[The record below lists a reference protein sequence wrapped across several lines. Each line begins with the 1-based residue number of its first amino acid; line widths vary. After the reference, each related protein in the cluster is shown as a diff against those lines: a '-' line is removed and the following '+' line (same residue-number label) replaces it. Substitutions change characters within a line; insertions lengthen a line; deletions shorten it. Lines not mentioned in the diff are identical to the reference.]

1 LRRVQMALRTRSQ
14 SMARS
19 TTQHICEINDGA
31 GEWVTLS
38 FRAILSFCPLGNVVR
53 EPAMGWFFSGRNAKL
68 ETMNRILTDA
78 ARKRAERIEELED
91 QLAQLE
97 RQTAHLKQELIGRER
112 SDHAGYAK
120 RIAEL
125 TQHNQQLVEAAN
137 KYALRIQE
145 LENEFTRISKLLC
158 KSGDDPTSGS

>member
-1 LRRVQMALRTRSQ
+1 VIS
-14 SMARS
+14 
-19 TTQHICEINDGA
+19 
-31 GEWVTLS
+31 
-38 FRAILSFCPLGNVVR
+38 
-53 EPAMGWFFSGRNAKL
+53 FSGRASKL
-68 ETMNRILTDA
+68 ELENEILKEA
-78 ARKRAERIEELED
+78 ARKRAERIEELEGE
-91 QLAQLE
+91 LA
-97 RQTAHLKQELIGRER
+97 KIGRAR

-125 TQHNQQLVEAAN
+125 EQHNQQLVEAAT

>member
-1 LRRVQMALRTRSQ
+1 MRWL
-14 SMARS
+14 
-19 TTQHICEINDGA
+19 
-31 GEWVTLS
+31 
-38 FRAILSFCPLGNVVR
+38 
-53 EPAMGWFFSGRNAKL
+53 FSGRNAKL

-78 ARKRAERIEELED
+78 ARKRTERIKELED

-97 RQTAHLKQELIGRER
+97 RQTAHLKQELMGRAT
-112 SDHAGYAK
+112 SDAGYAK

-125 TQHNQQLVEAAN
+125 EQHNQQLVEAAN

-158 KSGDDPTSGS
+158 KSGDDPTPGS

>member
-1 LRRVQMALRTRSQ
+1 MRSILAALLVVFCWSATNYAVAQDVRRE
-14 SMARS
+14 AR
-19 TTQHICEINDGA
+19 IN
-31 GEWVTLS
+31 E
-38 FRAILSFCPLGNVVR
+38 
-53 EPAMGWFFSGRNAKL
+53 L
-68 ETMNRILTDA
+68 EKRI
-78 ARKRAERIEELED
+78 KELED

-97 RQTAHLKQELIGRER
+97 RQTAHLKQELIGRAS

-125 TQHNQQLVEAAN
+125 EQHNQQLVEAAN